1 MSVCTYTQSHQDIY
15 GSSAHFA
22 VSIEQ
27 VSRHEF
33 LYQTGQDFG
42 NAQADIITAVDIHM
56 APSSENNAFENDQ
69 NVLIHVILHM
79 RKVS

>member
-1 MSVCTYTQSHQDIY
+1 MTQVLRKRPITHAQYVRAHRSHQDIY

-33 LYQTGQDFG
+33 LYQTGQDSG
-42 NAQADIITAVDIHM
+42 NAQADI
-56 APSSENNAFENDQ
+56 PS
-69 NVLIHVILHM
+69 
-79 RKVS
+79 